1 MALLE
6 PSSTTKKK
14 SRGGSTRS
22 RSSSAPVSTLPSP
35 ESLQKISQLEK
46 RIEELE
52 AKDHGSTAEIDR
64 LKAELVKLAHP
75 VNVNPA
81 EPSNGK
87 ESTHDQPERKSFWG
101 F

>member
-6 PSSTTKKK
+6 PSPTTKKK

-35 ESLQKISQLEK
+35 ESLQKIEQLET
-46 RIEELE
+46 RIAELE

-64 LKAELVKLAHP
+64 LKQELDKLSVP
-75 VNVNPA
+75 VNVIPA
-81 EPSNGK
+81 PSPGTK
-87 ESTHDQPERKSFWG
+87 ATHDPEQRKSFFG